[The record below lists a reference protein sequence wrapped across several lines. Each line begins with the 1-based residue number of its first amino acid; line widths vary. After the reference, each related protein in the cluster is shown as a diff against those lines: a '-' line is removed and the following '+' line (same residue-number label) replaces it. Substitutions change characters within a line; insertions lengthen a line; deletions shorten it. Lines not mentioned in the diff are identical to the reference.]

1 MKNFLNNKK
10 GFTLIELAIATALM
24 AIVLGGMALAL
35 QQQQR
40 QFRLTSE
47 TADIEQTARAL
58 LDIVATELR
67 NAGSRQGKNISVQLI
82 NGGSIAEEDDR
93 CLFNA
98 PDSLTGTINSPPDC
112 ISITSWDIARGL
124 ESDPTEPE
132 DDELNKKPSLVEQP
146 EPPQLV
152 GGQIVLDLPE
162 SWFDEGEFI
171 GGTINDEG
179 RALIGFRSSA
189 TLCHPNEE
197 INCLERPERCT
208 QCAMVFEVDI
218 DVGTEQG
225 VITSV
230 DDIVDENLPV
240 TFTTVEQIMN
250 GVDIDPADSDP
261 TLYGLLDS
269 ITLSPA
275 ELSIVKTKAFR
286 LDPITRSL
294 EMSEDGMEF
303 ESIAGGEEGDTGKL
317 EASGIVDLQF
327 VVHLQDPDGR
337 ISRVGMCID
346 GNCNDSDE
354 RVFDDF
360 AENISI
366 VDGYYGAGGDPTDDL
381 RCCAGREQDIRAI
394 EIFIVVKSK
403 ERARQLQGKYV
414 SQNIRPI
421 ADVAQ
426 RRSPVTEGQSVT
438 DPGDVSIFGEPEEGF
453 VYRVF
458 TTTVYLRNISTE
470 NYG

>member
-1 MKNFLNNKK
+1 MNNFFNNKK
-10 GFTLIELAIATALM
+10 GFTLIELAIASALM

-47 TADIEQTARAL
+47 TADIDQTARAL
-58 LDIVATELR
+58 LDIIATEIR
-67 NAGSRQGKNISVQLI
+67 NAGSRQGKNISVQFI
-82 NGGSIAEEDDR
+82 NGGSIADENDR
-93 CLFNA
+93 CLLNA
-98 PDSLTGTINSPPDC
+98 PASVTGTIDSPPDC

-124 ESDPTEPE
+124 ENDPLQP
-132 DDELNKKPSLVEQP
+132 DDEESNIKPSLVEQP

-152 GGQIVLDLPE
+152 GGQIVLNLPDA
-162 SWFDEGEFI
+162 WFREGKFI
-171 GGTINDEG
+171 GGTINEEG
-179 RALIGFRSSA
+179 RALIGLKSSA
-189 TLCHPNEE
+189 TLCHPNDE

-218 DVGTEQG
+218 DEGNQQG
-225 VITSV
+225 IITSV
-230 DDIVDENLPV
+230 DDIIDENLPV
-240 TFTTVEQIMN
+240 SFVSVEQIIN
-250 GVDIDPADSDP
+250 GLEIDPTDADP

-275 ELSIVKTKAFR
+275 EISIVKTKAFR
-286 LDPITRSL
+286 LDPQTRSL
-294 EMSEDGMEF
+294 EISEDGLEF
-303 ESIAGGEEGDTGKL
+303 EPIAGGEVGETGKL

-327 VVHLQDPDGR
+327 VAHLQDPDGG

-346 GNCNDSDE
+346 GNCNDTE
-354 RVFDDF
+354 LRVFDDF
-360 AENISI
+360 AESISI
-366 VDGYYGAGGDPTDDL
+366 IDGYYGLGGTPTEDL
-381 RCCAGREQDIRAI
+381 RCCEGREQDIRAI

-403 ERARQLQGKYV
+403 ERTRQLQGKYV

-421 ADVAQ
+421 ADVAE
-426 RRSPVTEGQSVT
+426 RRSPVSKGQST
-438 DPGDVSIFGEPEEGF
+438 IDPGEVSIFEEPEEGF

-458 TTTVYLRNISTE
+458 STTVYLRNISTE